1 MGKQKMNKSKII
13 ALVAVA
19 IILWLV
25 LSVSISLMLAG
36 STWCVKIMGAPA
48 AIACFVAS
56 GEFVIFCCLM
66 CSEEGEDEKK

>member
-1 MGKQKMNKSKII
+1 MNKSKII

-25 LSVSISLMLAG
+25 MSFSISLLLAV
-36 STWCVKIMGAPA
+36 TALCIKIMGAPA

-56 GEFVIFCCLM
+56 ILFVIFCSLL
-66 CSEEGEDEKK
+66 CSEENEDAEK

>member
-1 MGKQKMNKSKII
+1 MKSKII

-25 LSVSISLMLAG
+25 MSFSISLLLAV
-36 STWCVKIMGAPA
+36 STWCAKIMGAPA

-56 GEFVIFCCLM
+56 FLFVIFCCLV
-66 CSEEGEDEKK
+66 CSEEDEDAEK

>member
-1 MGKQKMNKSKII
+1 MKNKII

-25 LSVSISLMLAG
+25 LSVSISLLLAA
-36 STWCVKIMGAPA
+36 SAWCAKIMGAPA

-56 GEFVIFCCLM
+56 FLFVIFCCFL
-66 CSEEGEDEKK
+66 CSEEGDDEKK

>member
-1 MGKQKMNKSKII
+1 MNKSKII

-25 LSVSISLMLAG
+25 MSFSISLLLAA
-36 STWCVKIMGAPA
+36 SAWCAKIMGAPA

-56 GEFVIFCCLM
+56 FLFVIFCCLL
-66 CSEEGEDEKK
+66 CSEENGEDEKK

>member
-1 MGKQKMNKSKII
+1 MKSKII

-25 LSVSISLMLAG
+25 MSVSISLLLAA
-36 STWCVKIMGAPA
+36 SAWCVKIMGAPA

-56 GEFVIFCCLM
+56 GVFVIFCCLM

>member
-1 MGKQKMNKSKII
+1 MKSKII

-25 LSVSISLMLAG
+25 MPFSISLLLAV
-36 STWCVKIMGAPA
+36 STWCAKIMGAPA

-56 GEFVIFCCLM
+56 FLFVIFCCLI
-66 CSEEGEDEKK
+66 CSEEGDDEKK

>member
-1 MGKQKMNKSKII
+1 MKSKII

-25 LSVSISLMLAG
+25 MSFSISLLLAV
-36 STWCVKIMGAPA
+36 STWCAKIMGSPA

-56 GEFVIFCCLM
+56 FLFVIFCCLM
-66 CSEEGEDEKK
+66 CSEEDEDAEK

>member
-1 MGKQKMNKSKII
+1 MNKSKII

-25 LSVSISLMLAG
+25 MSFSISLLLAV
-36 STWCVKIMGAPA
+36 TAYCAKIMGAPA

-56 GEFVIFCCLM
+56 GVFGIFCCLM
-66 CSEEGEDEKK
+66 CSEEDSDAKK

>member
-1 MGKQKMNKSKII
+1 MKSKII

-25 LSVSISLMLAG
+25 MSFSISLFLAV
-36 STWCVKIMGAPA
+36 TAYCAKIVGAPA

-56 GEFVIFCCLM
+56 FLFVIFCCLL
-66 CSEEGEDEKK
+66 CSEEEDGHEEK

>member
-1 MGKQKMNKSKII
+1 MGKKMNKSKII

-19 IILWLV
+19 IIMWLA
-25 LSVSISLMLAG
+25 LSFSISLLLAV

-56 GEFVIFCCLM
+56 ILFVIFCCLM
-66 CSEEGEDEKK
+66 CSEEGEDAEK

>member
-1 MGKQKMNKSKII
+1 MKSKII

-25 LSVSISLMLAG
+25 LSFSISLLLEVTAF
-36 STWCVKIMGAPA
+36 CIKIMGAPA

-56 GEFVIFCCLM
+56 ILFVIFCCLI
-66 CSEEGEDEKK
+66 CSEGGEDAEK

>member
-1 MGKQKMNKSKII
+1 MKSKII

-25 LSVSISLMLAG
+25 LSASISLLLAA
-36 STWCVKIMGAPA
+36 SAWCAKIMGAPA

-56 GEFVIFCCLM
+56 FLFVIFCCLL
-66 CSEEGEDEKK
+66 CSEEDGEDEKK

>member
-1 MGKQKMNKSKII
+1 MKSKII

-19 IILWLV
+19 ILLWLV
-25 LSVSISLMLAG
+25 LSVSISLMLAV
-36 STWCVKIMGAPA
+36 STWCAKIMGAPA

-56 GEFVIFCCLM
+56 GVFVIFCCLM